1 MTETFS
7 ALLQGFSVALQPLNL
22 LWGLIGVTLG
32 TAVGVLPGVGPA
44 LTVAM
49 LLPLTVKLEPTGALI
64 MFAGI
69 YYGAM
74 YGGSTTTILLN
85 TPGESASIATA
96 LEGNKMARKGR
107 AGPALATAAIGSFVA
122 GSIATV
128 LLTLLAPLVVEV
140 ALKFGP
146 AEYFALMV
154 FAFVT
159 VAAVLGSST
168 VRGLTTLF
176 VGLLLGLAGIDE
188 ATGQMRFTFG
198 VPELLDGID
207 VVVLAVGLFAVGET
221 LYVAAYQSRQQD
233 RMERISGSLWMSRDD
248 WNRSW
253 PAWLRATGIGFPFGT
268 IPAGG
273 AEIPT
278 FLSYALEKKLSKHP
292 EEFGHGAIE
301 GVAGPEAANNASSTG
316 VLVPLLTLGIPTSAT
331 AAILLAAFQ
340 NYGLQPGPLLFQTQG
355 PLVWGLIAS
364 LYVGNVLLLVLNL
377 PLIGLWV
384 KVLAIPKPGL
394 YAGILV
400 FATLGAYSLHQSV
413 VDLVT
418 LLVFG
423 LMGFTMRRFGFPVAP
438 AVIGL
443 ILGPLA
449 ETQFRRALS
458 ISQGDLSVFVTQPIS
473 ASLLALTALLIVGPY
488 LWRTLRVGR
497 SAAA

>member
-1 MTETFS
+1 
-7 ALLQGFSVALQPLNL
+7 
-22 LWGLIGVTLG
+22 
-32 TAVGVLPGVGPA
+32 
-44 LTVAM
+44 
-49 LLPLTVKLEPTGALI
+49 
-64 MFAGI
+64 
-69 YYGAM
+69 
-74 YGGSTTTILLN
+74 
-85 TPGESASIATA
+85 
-96 LEGNKMARKGR
+96 MARRGR

-122 GSIATV
+122 GTIATV

-198 VPELLDGID
+198 IPELLDGID
-207 VVVLAVGLFAVGET
+207 VVVLAVGLFAVGEA
-221 LYVAAYQSRQQD
+221 LYVASYQSRQEE
-233 RMERISGSLWMSRDD
+233 RMERMSGSLWMSRDD
-248 WNRSW
+248 WRRSW

-278 FLSYALEKKLSKHP
+278 FLSYALEKKLSRHP

-340 NYGLQPGPLLFQTQG
+340 NYGIQPGPLLFATQG

-384 KVLAIPKPGL
+384 KVLAIPKPLL
-394 YAGILV
+394 YGGILV

-413 VDLVT
+413 VDLAT

-423 LMGFTMRRFGFPVAP
+423 LLGFTMRRFGFPVAP

-449 ETQFRRALS
+449 EAQFRRALS
-458 ISQGDLSVFVTQPIS
+458 ISQGDASVFFTQPIS
-473 ASLLALTALLIVGPY
+473 ASLLAVTALLIVVPFV
-488 LWRTLRVGR
+488 WRRVRRGG
-497 SAAA
+497 